1 MFARFAGRLCHGS
14 TSTGTTCALKTLRT
28 VILATVVVNICGC
41 ATHAGN
47 GAAVGGLLGSMAGL
61 AVGSATGHPEG
72 GALIGGALGAV
83 TGATVGASMD
93 EQERRTEAR
102 IAAAEARLQ
111 GQLTA
116 QQTLLMD
123 VVNMTRNGVSDDT
136 IIAHVRSVGLPARLS
151 SDEIIYLK
159 NQGVSD
165 RVIQAMLSMTPRPVT
180 VVTPR
185 TVIYERPAVIY
196 DPGPVYVVEPVPPP
210 VRFSF
215 GYYYIGGRRHCCP

>member
-1 MFARFAGRLCHGS
+1 MSARLCDRVPLNKIRHLVLLSVAVG
-14 TSTGTTCALKTLRT
+14 
-28 VILATVVVNICGC
+28 VCGC
-41 ATHAGN
+41 ATHTGN
-47 GAAVGGLLGSMAGL
+47 GAAVGGLLGTMAGL

-72 GALIGGALGAV
+72 GALIGGALGAA
-83 TGATVGASMD
+83 TGAAVGASMD

-102 IAAAEARLQ
+102 IAAAEARMQ
-111 GQLTA
+111 AQLTS
-116 QQTLLMD
+116 QQSLLMD
-123 VVNMTRNGVSDDT
+123 VVNMTRNGVADDT
-136 IIAHVRSVGLPARLS
+136 IIAHVRNVGLPARLT

-159 NQGVSD
+159 NQGVSE
-165 RVIQAMLSMTPRPVT
+165 RVIQAMLSMNPRPVT